1 MLITF
6 LDLSFLT
13 WSTNHKDLLFVFRHQ
28 KAYSQYWRSYMFQK
42 GHIFLLPCLYHRL
55 VDFNCQ
61 MILWNLL
68 LIVLKDPVRTMQN
81 FVFFYNKKSV
91 NRKPFL
97 VRTIL
102 FFKYQNF
109 LRCVKT
115 SKMPLRKF
123 LRPTIFFVRRQ
134 NLLFLHSYP
143 SSGHLIS
150 RTWLDVFRYM
160 KTFAYFWCEQGY
172 RNEKIGNDKK
182 NYAIFLQTPNSIFC
196 CVAGCKENRCY
207 SLKMASLGSMY

>member
-1 MLITF
+1 MKFIIN
-6 LDLSFLT
+6 SF
-13 WSTNHKDLLFVFRHQ
+13 KR
-28 KAYSQYWRSYMFQK
+28 
-42 GHIFLLPCLYHRL
+42 PCPHYAK
-55 VDFNCQ
+55 FC
-61 MILWNLL
+61 
-68 LIVLKDPVRTMQN
+68 
-81 FVFFYNKKSV
+81 FFYNKKSV

-207 SLKMASLGSMY
+207 SLKMASLGSMYYPKVILPSLKKNVMSRIDYSSNAIWFPQKTSIAHQAS

>member
-28 KAYSQYWRSYMFQK
+28 KAYSQHWRSYMFQK

-81 FVFFYNKKSV
+81 FVFFDNKKSV

-123 LRPTIFFVRRQ
+123 LRPTIFLSGDKIFCSFTAILRRVILFREHDLTFFVTWK
-134 NLLFLHSYP
+134 L
-143 SSGHLIS
+143 S
-150 RTWLDVFRYM
+150 RTSGANKV
-160 KTFAYFWCEQGY
+160 TET
-172 RNEKIGNDKK
+172 K
-182 NYAIFLQTPNSIFC
+182 NW
-196 CVAGCKENRCY
+196 
-207 SLKMASLGSMY
+207 